1 MIGFQKKMAPKRK
14 RFSRTVPF
22 AAINVGLI

>member
-1 MIGFQKKMAPKRK
+1 MIGFQKKMTPKRK

-22 AAINVGLI
+22 AAVNVSLI